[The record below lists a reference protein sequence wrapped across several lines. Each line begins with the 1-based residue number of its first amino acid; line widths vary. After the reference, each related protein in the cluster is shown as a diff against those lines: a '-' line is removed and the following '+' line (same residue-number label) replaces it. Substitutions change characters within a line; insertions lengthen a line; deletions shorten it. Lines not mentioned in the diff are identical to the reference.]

1 MSRKR
6 EQFASYNK
14 QKDELKIGEALIYV
28 DYSESYNNVEQCE
41 IQGAYFAQQNV
52 SGFISCS
59 LYYNEA
65 EQGNLAKIPI
75 AVISKSS
82 DHSQI
87 AAFTCTNTIVNEL
100 KKRMKD

>member
-1 MSRKR
+1 MYRKR
-6 EQFASYNK
+6 EQVASNK
-14 QKDELKIGEALIYV
+14 QKDELKIGEAFIYV
-28 DYSESYNNVEQCE
+28 DYSESYNNVQQCE

-52 SGFISCS
+52 SVFISCS
-59 LYYNEA
+59 LYYNEV